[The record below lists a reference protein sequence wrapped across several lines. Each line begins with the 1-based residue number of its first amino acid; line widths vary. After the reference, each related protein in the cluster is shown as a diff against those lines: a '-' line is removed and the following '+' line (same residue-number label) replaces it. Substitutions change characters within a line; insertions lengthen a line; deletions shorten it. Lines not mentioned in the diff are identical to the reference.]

1 MRFENSTLGDVCKF
15 IDYRG
20 KTPPKVSEG
29 IPLITAKIIKQ
40 GTIQEP
46 QEFISP
52 DFYNEWMRRG
62 IPQKGDV
69 IITTEA
75 PLGEVAQIKTDE
87 KLAFAQRI
95 IILEP
100 NRDILNPNYLLYA
113 LQDEVLK
120 TRIEARSSG
129 TTVFGI
135 KSSELKKVEID
146 LPPINIQCKIGNILA
161 QLDDKIANNI
171 AINKNLADM
180 LQAVYQ
186 KMFSS
191 EPQNMLA
198 EICSYSRDRVSVN
211 ELTIDDYYT
220 TENML
225 PQKAGATTAT
235 NLPTTSQ
242 VIKCHVGDVLI
253 SNIRPYF
260 KKILYCY
267 RDCGC
272 SNDVL
277 CFTPKYQNMTAFLY
291 TTLYEDHFFDFMV
304 LGAKGTKMPRGD
316 KQQIMTYPIVLPSE
330 KELDSFN
337 SIAFPLLQDIYNNTS
352 ENAHL
357 ASVRDALLPRLM
369 SGEIDVSAIEI

>member
-1 MRFENSTLGDVCKF
+1 
-15 IDYRG
+15 
-20 KTPPKVSEG
+20 
-29 IPLITAKIIKQ
+29 
-40 GTIQEP
+40 
-46 QEFISP
+46 
-52 DFYNEWMRRG
+52 
-62 IPQKGDV
+62 
-69 IITTEA
+69 
-75 PLGEVAQIKTDE
+75 
-87 KLAFAQRI
+87 
-95 IILEP
+95 
-100 NRDILNPNYLLYA
+100 
-113 LQDEVLK
+113 
-120 TRIEARSSG
+120 
-129 TTVFGI
+129 
-135 KSSELKKVEID
+135 
-146 LPPINIQCKIGNILA
+146 
-161 QLDDKIANNI
+161 
-171 AINKNLADM
+171 M

-337 SIAFPLLQDIYNNTS
+337 SIAFPLMQDIYNNTS

-357 ASVRDALLPRLM
+357 SSVRDALLPRLM

>member
-1 MRFENSTLGDVCKF
+1 MFVPN
-15 IDYRG
+15 
-20 KTPPKVSEG
+20 
-29 IPLITAKIIKQ
+29 IPLPTQKQ
-40 GTIQEP
+40 ISSVLGTI
-46 QEFISP
+46 
-52 DFYNEWMRRG
+52 N
-62 IPQKGDV
+62 
-69 IITTEA
+69 
-75 PLGEVAQIKTDE
+75 
-87 KLAFAQRI
+87 
-95 IILEP
+95 
-100 NRDILNPNYLLYA
+100 N
-113 LQDEVLK
+113 
-120 TRIEARSSG
+120 
-129 TTVFGI
+129 
-135 KSSELKKVEID
+135 
-146 LPPINIQCKIGNILA
+146 
-161 QLDDKIANNI
+161 KIATNT

-357 ASVRDALLPRLM
+357 SSVRDALLPRLM